1 MSLYY
6 HRFIVPVV
14 FCFLKRKES
23 KMNFNELG
31 LNRFDFNIDDKK
43 NLGRV
48 SAQYRDLYKVIT
60 TEVEIMATLSGNN
73 YFKSSKDNF
82 PVVGDWVIYEQYNQ
96 ESNGLIKR
104 VLDRKTKIS
113 RNQAGKKE
121 EEQIIAANIDIIFIV
136 TSLNQDFNPRR
147 LERYLTIAWDSG
159 AKPIIILN
167 KSDLCKDINYYSE
180 QVENI
185 AFGIKY
191 IITSC
196 VDNKGI
202 NQIRE
207 VLQPDKTAVLVGSSG
222 VGKSSI
228 INLLLKDQKQ
238 DIKEIR
244 EDDARG
250 RHTTTNRELFIL
262 PEGGIII
269 DTPGMREI
277 QLWVDENS
285 LGSVF
290 SEIDNIA
297 KNCKFNDCSHTH
309 EPDCAVKEA
318 VNEGT
323 LSEDRLKNYFKMKKE
338 IEYQKLKEKYNAKKA
353 NKIKWQRLMNQ

>member
-104 VLDRKTKIS
+104 VYDRKTILS

-121 EEQIIAANIDIIFIV
+121 AEQIIAANIDIIFIV

-147 LERYLTIAWDSG
+147 LERYMTIAWDSG

-167 KSDLCKDINYYSE
+167 KSDLCDDREYYIDKIN
-180 QVENI
+180 NI
-185 AFGIKY
+185 AFGTEY

-196 VDNKGI
+196 FNNEGI
-202 NQIRE
+202 EKIRE
-207 VLQPDKTAVLVGSSG
+207 ILNPDKTAVLVGSSG

-228 INLLLKDQKQ
+228 INLLLEEKKQ
-238 DIKEIR
+238 DIKDIR
-244 EDDARG
+244 ADDARG
-250 RHTTTNRELFIL
+250 RHTTTNRELFL
-262 PEGGIII
+262 VPDGGVII

-285 LGSVF
+285 LDNVF
-290 SEIDNIA
+290 SEIEQLARD
-297 KNCKFNDCSHTH
+297 CKFNDCTHTH
-309 EPDCAVKEA
+309 EPGCEVKNAVKD
-318 VNEGT
+318 GK
-323 LSEDRLKNYFKMKKE
+323 LSEDRLNNYFKMKKE

-353 NKIKWQRLMNQ
+353 NKIKWQNLMKN